1 MAETLAS
8 KITADV
14 KVPTI
19 RIGASAS
26 CDRQILMKEDMMG
39 FAPRP
44 AKFVKVYAD
53 IPVAMDQAIASYA
66 EEVRN
71 RAFPSEK
78 QTYTMK
84 KNQDQATGGG
94 GPIER
99 PE

>member
-19 RIGASAS
+19 RIGASTS
-26 CDRQILMKEDMMG
+26 CDRQILVKEDMMG

-53 IPVAMDQAIASYA
+53 IPVAMDQAIAS
-66 EEVRN
+66 
-71 RAFPSEK
+71 
-78 QTYTMK
+78 
-84 KNQDQATGGG
+84 
-94 GPIER
+94 
-99 PE
+99 

>member
-1 MAETLAS
+1 
-8 KITADV
+8 
-14 KVPTI
+14 
-19 RIGASAS
+19 
-26 CDRQILMKEDMMG
+26 MG

-84 KNQDQATGGG
+84 KKNQDQATGGG
-94 GPIER
+94 DR
-99 PE
+99 